1 MFLYYQSNIR
11 LQKYSFAYDH
21 IEIVIEEIKKLKKE
35 WRYNMAHVIAVAGKG
50 GVGKTTLTGLLIQYL
65 VQAGK
70 KPILAVDADANSN
83 LNEVLGVET
92 SMTLGQV
99 REEIERAGMDL
110 QSNIPA
116 GMNKADYMEIR
127 LNDAITEEDDFDLMI
142 MGHSEG
148 QGCYCFVNGLLQR
161 QIQKLQ
167 GNYPYIVVDN
177 EAGME
182 HISRGILP
190 KVDTMILVSDCS
202 RRGVQAAG
210 RIVKLVNESKMNP
223 KHMGLIV
230 NRAPQGKLDEGTLE
244 EIEKQGLELLGIV
257 PQDDMVYQYDCAG
270 KPMVKLPEN
279 SPVRNALKDIISK
292 LVI

>member
-1 MFLYYQSNIR
+1 
-11 LQKYSFAYDH
+11 
-21 IEIVIEEIKKLKKE
+21 
-35 WRYNMAHVIAVAGKG
+35 MAHVIAVAGKG

-65 VQAGK
+65 VQARK
-70 KPILAVDADANSN
+70 NPILAVDADANSN
-83 LNEVLGVET
+83 LNEVLGVEMN
-92 SMTLGQV
+92 MTLGQV
-99 REEIERAGMDL
+99 REELERAGMNL
-110 QSNIPA
+110 QSKIPA
-116 GMNKADYMEIR
+116 GMTKADYLEMR
-127 LNDAITEEDDFDLMI
+127 MNDAITEEDDFDLMI
-142 MGHSEG
+142 MGRSQG
-148 QGCYCFVNGLLQR
+148 QGCYCFVNGLLER

-210 RIVKLVNESKMNP
+210 RIAELVNESNMNP
-223 KHMGLIV
+223 AHMGLIV
-230 NRAPQGKLDEGTLE
+230 NRAPEGKLNEGTLE

-257 PQDDMVYQYDCAG
+257 PQDDVVYQYDCDG

-279 SPVRNALKDIISK
+279 SPVRSALEDIIKK

>member
-1 MFLYYQSNIR
+1 MG
-11 LQKYSFAYDH
+11 
-21 IEIVIEEIKKLKKE
+21 
-35 WRYNMAHVIAVAGKG
+35 HVIAVAGKG

-83 LNEVLGVET
+83 LNEVLGVES

-99 REEIERAGMDL
+99 REELEQEGKELESKIPSGMR
-110 QSNIPA
+110 
-116 GMNKADYMEIR
+116 KADYLEMR
-127 LNDAITEEDDFDLMI
+127 LNDALTEENDFDLMI
-142 MGHSEG
+142 MGRTEG
-148 QGCYCFVNGLLQR
+148 KGCYCFVNGLVQI

-210 RIVKLVNESKMNP
+210 RIAKLVNEFNMQP

-230 NRAPQGKLDEGTLE
+230 NRAPEGKLNQGTLE
-244 EIEKQGLELLGIV
+244 EIEKQGLKLLGIV
-257 PQDDMVYQYDCAG
+257 PQDDVVYQYDCDG
-270 KPMVKLPEN
+270 KPMVRLPEN
-279 SPVRNALKDIISK
+279 SPVRSALKDIIEK